1 MRHDP
6 AGDSARIAASVL
18 ICFLAEGCH
27 ADSPASAA
35 AAPPSAPISADAATQ
50 PEAAEQKVQ
59 IDNFS
64 YTPASIT
71 VSAGTKVT
79 WVNHDD
85 VPHTVTSTTK
95 PRVLKSPAL
104 DTDDKY
110 SYVFDKPGT
119 YTYFCTVHPHM
130 TGQVIVK

>member
-1 MRHDP
+1 MRHDL
-6 AGDSARIAASVL
+6 AGDSARIAASIV
-18 ICFLAEGCH
+18 ICFLAEGFH
-27 ADSPASAA
+27 FDSPASAA
-35 AAPPSAPISADAATQ
+35 TAPSAPISVDAATQ

-71 VSAGTKVT
+71 VSVGTKVT
-79 WVNHDD
+79 WINRDD

-95 PRVLKSPAL
+95 PRTLKSPAL
-104 DTDDKY
+104 DTDEKY
-110 SYVFDKPGT
+110 SYVFDTPGT

-130 TGQVIVK
+130 TGKVIVK